1 MESFILAVCFG
12 GFMLGLCLF
21 TAFLYFLLVKAV
33 QNKEEVPFQSELYSL
48 WKRYTITGKFNSH
61 DSYYRYEVGVQYSL
75 WE

>member
-12 GFMLGLCLF
+12 GFTLGLWLF
-21 TAFLYFLLVKAV
+21 TAFLYFLLVKVV

-48 WKRYTITGKFNSH
+48 WERYTITGNFNSH
-61 DSYYRYEVGVQYSL
+61 DGYYRCEVGTQYSL